1 MNVTSFTKGRGKIS
15 FIYDGYE
22 ECHNSEEVLINKNYD
37 KDSDKIYTSN
47 SIFCSKGQ
55 SYTVKGKDVKNHMHC
70 EINNYLGDKNE

>member
-1 MNVTSFTKGRGKIS
+1 MFLIPIEDGIKKIDEL
-15 FIYDGYE
+15 DGVEAIWY
-22 ECHNSEEVLINKNYD
+22 
-37 KDSDKIYTSN
+37 SDKIYTSN